1 MGQLA
6 EYHLNYPIARWR
18 YIFEAKYYLYDL
30 HLRLMTYGTSGVFFM
45 QGLQALSNFSKMRYC
60 CVPGWLVLL
69 LDAKIF
75 N

>member
-30 HLRLMTYGTSGVFFM
+30 HLRLMTYGTSGVFFYA
-45 QGLQALSNFSKMRYC
+45 GTAGPK
-60 CVPGWLVLL
+60 
-69 LDAKIF
+69 
-75 N
+75 